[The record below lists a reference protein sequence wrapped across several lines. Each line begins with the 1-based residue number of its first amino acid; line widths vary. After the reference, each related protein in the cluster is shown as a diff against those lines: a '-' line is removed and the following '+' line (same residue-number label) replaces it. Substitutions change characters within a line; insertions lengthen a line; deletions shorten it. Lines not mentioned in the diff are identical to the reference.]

1 MGSYSSKPKPVTPRP
16 ISTTITVHTTVQ
28 TSTAALPDSEG
39 KSLFDNLEI
48 LYLALA
54 FISGIL
60 STLLVAAV
68 ISLIR
73 KRCKRSQENLQ
84 EQVPSKA
91 PREES
96 AENTQNEVSYA
107 SVVIKPRPK
116 AAPV

>member
-1 MGSYSSKPKPVTPRP
+1 IQLFPLGSLGVWREWEVTPPNRNQLHQDPSPLLLLCIPLYRP
-16 ISTTITVHTTVQ
+16 LL
-28 TSTAALPDSEG
+28 LPYQIQ
-39 KSLFDNLEI
+39 KANPC
-48 LYLALA
+48 
-54 FISGIL
+54 
-60 STLLVAAV
+60 
-68 ISLIR
+68 LI
-73 KRCKRSQENLQ
+73 RCKRSQENLQ